1 MKKPAP
7 SSTIPLTD
15 AALQTRRHLRF
26 GWWLTLVCL
35 MLGMGLEAMHGLK
48 VGWYLDLSNST
59 RRLMFTLAH
68 SHGTLLGLLNIGF
81 AVTVTHVPGWDPNRR
96 RWAGNCLL
104 AASILIP
111 AGFFLGGLVVYG
123 GDPGLGIALVPM
135 GALLLFVAVLMTAL
149 AI

>member
-1 MKKPAP
+1 MKKPTT
-7 SSTIPLTD
+7 SSTDRPTD
-15 AALQTRRHLRF
+15 AALQIRRHLRF
-26 GWWLTLVCL
+26 GWLLIMIFLTL
-35 MLGMGLEAMHGLK
+35 GIGLEAMHGLK

-81 AVTVTHVPGWDPNRR
+81 AATVSLVPGWEPNRR
-96 RWAGNCLL
+96 RLAGKCLL
-104 AASILIP
+104 AASILMP
-111 AGFFLGGLVVYG
+111 TGFFLGGLFIYG

-135 GALLLFVAVLMTAL
+135 GALLLLVAVLLTIL

>member
-1 MKKPAP
+1 MLVF
-7 SSTIPLTD
+7 LT
-15 AALQTRRHLRF
+15 
-26 GWWLTLVCL
+26 
-35 MLGMGLEAMHGLK
+35 MGICLEAMHGLK

-59 RRLMFTLAH
+59 RRLLFTLAH

-81 AVTVTHVPGWDPNRR
+81 AATVSQVPEWDPHRR
-96 RWAGNCLL
+96 RLAGNCLL

-123 GDPGLGIALVPM
+123 GDPGLGIVLVPM
-135 GALLLFVAVLMTAL
+135 GAILLFVAVLLTAM